1 MSDVSAVILAG
12 GKGTRLRPLTVFTPK
27 PIVPMMNR
35 PFIAFQLE
43 MLAAAGVGKAV
54 LSLSY
59 QPNKIEDAIGDG
71 SQYRSKVSFV
81 TEPNPL
87 GTSGAFRY
95 AADETSQTFVVLN
108 GDILTD
114 IDLAKVLEQ
123 HRSAKADATI
133 VLVEV
138 EDPTRYGLVETDSDG
153 RVERFLEKPKAEDV
167 PNLRSRNIN
176 AGIYILERSVLDLIP
191 HGEHSSFEFN
201 IFPTMLEK
209 GLNFRSFLLRNG
221 YWRDIGNPSSYL
233 QAHMDFIAGK
243 VGLSLPKAD
252 SQSEIATA
260 ASVDGVSLIGEGC
273 VIKPNATVRNSVL
286 GPGVMLEEKA
296 VVENS
301 VIWAHSRI
309 AAGAAVHGSVVG
321 RSSFI
326 GRSSSITDGT
336 VLGDKA
342 TIPDYSIT

>member
-35 PFIAFQLE
+35 PFLAFQLE
-43 MLAAAGVGKAV
+43 MLAAAGVEKAV

-87 GTSGAFRY
+87 GTSGAFRF
-95 AADETSQTFVVLN
+95 AADETSQTYVVLN

-114 IDLAKVLEQ
+114 IDLAKVLDQ
-123 HRSAKADATI
+123 HRTTKADATI

-138 EDPTRYGLVETDSDG
+138 EDPTRYGLVETDADG

-176 AGIYILERSVLDLIP
+176 AGIYIFGRSVLDLVP

-201 IFPTMLEK
+201 IFPAMLEK
-209 GLNFRSFLLRNG
+209 GLNFRSYLLSNG
-221 YWRDIGNPSSYL
+221 YWRDIGNPASYL
-233 QAHMDFIAGK
+233 QAHMDFLAGK
-243 VGLSLPKAD
+243 
-252 SQSEIATA
+252 I
-260 ASVDGVSLIGEGC
+260 GVSR
-273 VIKPNATVRNSVL
+273 P
-286 GPGVMLEEKA
+286 
-296 VVENS
+296 ENS
-301 VIWAHSRI
+301 IRKARSRPPHRSM
-309 AAGAAVHGSVVG
+309 VF
-321 RSSFI
+321 RSSA
-326 GRSSSITDGT
+326 R
-336 VLGDKA
+336 A
-342 TIPDYSIT
+342 A

>member
-1 MSDVSAVILAG
+1 MNDVSAVILAG

-35 PFIAFQLE
+35 PFLAFQLE
-43 MLAAAGVGKAV
+43 MLSAAGVEKAV

-81 TEPNPL
+81 TEPSPL
-87 GTSGAFRY
+87 GTSGAFRF
-95 AADETSQTFVVLN
+95 AADESSHTFVVLN

-114 IDLAKVLEQ
+114 IDLAKVFEQ
-123 HRSAKADATI
+123 HRNTKADATI

-138 EDPTRYGLVETDSDG
+138 EDPTRYGLVETDDDG

-167 PNLRSRNIN
+167 PHLRSRNIN

-191 HGEHSSFEFN
+191 KNEHSSFEFN
-201 IFPTMLEK
+201 IFPAILEK
-209 GLNFRSFLLRNG
+209 GLNFRSYLLGDG
-221 YWRDIGNPSSYL
+221 YWRDIGNPTSYL
-233 QAHMDFIAGK
+233 HAHMDFLAGK
-243 VGLSLPKAD
+243 VGLDLPEIPV
-252 SQSEIATA
+252 QIEIATA
-260 ASVDGVSLIGEGC
+260 ASVDRSSLFGEGC
-273 VIKPNATVRNSVL
+273 VLKPNSAVRNSVL

-296 VVENS
+296 IVENS
-301 VIWAHSRI
+301 VIWGHSRI
-309 AAGAAVHGSVVG
+309 AAGAAVQGSVIG

-326 GRSSSITDGT
+326 GRCSSITKGT

-342 TIPDYSIT
+342 TIPDYSVT